1 MAKETYDLRAIAVWA
16 KYREL
21 INRAELAR
29 QLGISGVS
37 VHNWKVVPE
46 QRLQK
51 VSDIL
56 GVAMETLRPDLV
68 NFLPEDPWE
77 DL

>member
-1 MAKETYDLRAIAVWA
+1 MAKETYDLRAVAVWA
-16 KYREL
+16 RYRDL

-37 VHNWKVVPE
+37 VHNWKIVPE
-46 QRLQK
+46 QRLKK
-51 VSDIL
+51 VSEIL
-56 GVAMETLRPDLV
+56 GVPMETLRPDLAD
-68 NFLPEDPWE
+68 FLTEDPWE

>member
-1 MAKETYDLRAIAVWA
+1 MAKENYDLRAVAVWA

-29 QLGISGVS
+29 RLGITGVS
-37 VHNWKVVPE
+37 VHNWKIVPE
-46 QRLQK
+46 QRLKK
-51 VSDIL
+51 VSEIL
-56 GVAMETLRPDLV
+56 GVPMEVLRPDLD

-77 DL
+77 NL